1 MGGAVVTGAARGLG
15 LEIARRLAGRDL
27 AVNIADVD
35 GEAAKRA
42 ADELGAGAWS
52 TALDV
57 RDAQSCRRAAR
68 ETAERSGSLDVWVN
82 NAGILVTGFA
92 WDHDEE
98 TRRRVVEVNALGT
111 INGTVAALELM
122 RPADRGHVI
131 NIVSLAGLVA
141 APGEA
146 LYGASKH
153 AAIAF
158 TLGSL
163 NDLRRSGSTG
173 IRVSAVCP
181 DGIWTPMLYDKL
193 DDPAAALSF
202 AGNFMRP
209 EVAADAA
216 VGLLDR
222 PRAVLTVPRRRAFFV
237 RFADLF
243 PGLANRML
251 PLLLADARRKQK
263 RWKRRI
269 ERGRGP

>member
-1 MGGAVVTGAARGLG
+1 
-15 LEIARRLAGRDL
+15 
-27 AVNIADVD
+27 
-35 GEAAKRA
+35 
-42 ADELGAGAWS
+42 
-52 TALDV
+52 
-57 RDAQSCRRAAR
+57 
-68 ETAERSGSLDVWVN
+68 
-82 NAGILVTGFA
+82 
-92 WDHDEE
+92 
-98 TRRRVVEVNALGT
+98 
-111 INGTVAALELM
+111 
-122 RPADRGHVI
+122 
-131 NIVSLAGLVA
+131 
-141 APGEA
+141 
-146 LYGASKH
+146 
-153 AAIAF
+153 
-158 TLGSL
+158 
-163 NDLRRSGSTG
+163 
-173 IRVSAVCP
+173 
-181 DGIWTPMLYDKL
+181 MLYDKL